1 MSLKKLFEVKLQCE
15 TQATDFM
22 FLELDDIL
30 SRHFSFFIANNVEAL
45 IYEVTVGRNN
55 GSE

>member
-1 MSLKKLFEVKLQCE
+1 M
-15 TQATDFM
+15 QATDFM

-45 IYEVTVGRNN
+45 IYEVTMGRNN